1 MNKKLVLLSAL
12 ALMGS
17 GTLMAQKRVTG
28 RILDTDGQPVYG
40 AHVKVEGTDIV
51 TATDAEG
58 RFTLTNVPSSAKRVS
73 VSYIGMQTQTV
84 SISGNM
90 NVVLEQN
97 DRLLEEAV
105 VVGDSYDKD
114 IMPAKAAG
122 CRAVWLKGEGWT
134 DETHDESLPD
144 AIISDLGRLLTLRAA
159 TNTPA
164 EKG

>member
-12 ALMGS
+12 ALVGS

-97 DRLLEEAV
+97 DRLLE
-105 VVGDSYDKD
+105 DKRR
-114 IMPAKAAG
+114 IRYGQTERK
-122 CRAVWLKGEGWT
+122 RA
-134 DETHDESLPD
+134 
-144 AIISDLGRLLTLRAA
+144 
-159 TNTPA
+159 
-164 EKG
+164 